1 MTRSRTYLTICG
13 TRLLRGDEIMRKII
27 MGLSPLFLALPSI
40 ALAAPPQWQVSE
52 TSGEVRLSQ
61 NGQSR
66 AAMRGALLASG
77 ATITTGAKARAV
89 IVRGEEFVVI
99 SPGSQLRVPAA
110 DSPNTVMQMIEDF
123 GTAVF
128 KIKKKSTPHFG
139 VQTPYLAAVV
149 KGTTFT
155 VTVGPEGGSVQVTE
169 GAVEVSTLDG
179 GAADLVEP
187 GGIASVGASD
197 LYQLTVDG
205 DASKIIRS
213 ENAPSA
219 SGVVT
224 SSTALPAQ
232 GARAIARDA
241 APVPTAFTGPATQPM
256 MIGAAIAENPQSLGA
271 VTDGLVE
278 GDVAME
284 LAAVAVHDMRAP
296 DAGLEPKDSNTS
308 GSGSAPAG
316 QIGDTPGRGGG
327 APGQVGDTSGKSG
340 EAPGQSD
347 DTPGKSGEVPGQIDD
362 TPGRSGEAPG
372 QIDDTPGKSGEAPGQ
387 IEDTPGKSGSE
398 NSGSGSANSGSG
410 SSGSDSS
417 GDGDDG
423 DSASSADKAAK
434 EAEKAAEMAA
444 EEAAKAA
451 EEAQKAADDAVAEA
465 EKAAE
470 KAAKDAAQAAD
481 EAAKDAEKAAKE
493 AAKADD
499 GVCVAGVVCVDIL

>member
-1 MTRSRTYLTICG
+1 
-13 TRLLRGDEIMRKII
+13 MRKII
-27 MGLSPLFLALPSI
+27 IGLSPLFLALPSI
-40 ALAAPPQWQVSE
+40 SLAAPPQWQVSE
-52 TSGEVRLSQ
+52 ASGEVRLTQ

-66 AAMRGALLASG
+66 AAVRGALLASG

-99 SPGSQLRVPAA
+99 SPGTQLRVPAA
-110 DSPNTVMQMIEDF
+110 ESPNTVMQMIEDF

-155 VTVGPEGGSVQVTE
+155 VTIGPEGGSVQVTE

-213 ENAPSA
+213 ENAPSNA
-219 SGVVT
+219 VVT
-224 SSTALPAQ
+224 SSNALPAP
-232 GARAIARDA
+232 GAPATSM
-241 APVPTAFTGPATQPM
+241 APGSTPSAFAGPAMQPV

-278 GDVAME
+278 GDVAIE
-284 LAAVAVHDMRAP
+284 LAAVAVHDVRAP
-296 DAGLEPKDSNTS
+296 DARLDPKDS
-308 GSGSAPAG
+308 
-316 QIGDTPGRGGG
+316 DTPGTSDAAPGNQTAGKSG
-327 APGQVGDTSGKSG
+327 DAPGQVDDSPGKSG
-340 EAPGQSD
+340 EAPGQVAEG
-347 DTPGKSGEVPGQIDD
+347 PGKSGEV
-362 TPGRSGEAPG
+362 PG

-387 IEDTPGKSGSE
+387 VEDTPGKSGEAPGNSGGGSANSGSS
-398 NSGSGSANSGSG
+398 NSGSGSGNSGSGNSGSDSSGSDNSGSG
-410 SSGSDSS
+410 SSGS
-417 GDGDDG
+417 GD
-423 DSASSADKAAK
+423 SSADAAAEKAAK
-434 EAEKAAEMAA
+434 EAQQAADKAA

-451 EEAQKAADDAVAEA
+451 DEAAKAADEAQKAADKA

-470 KAAKDAAQAAD
+470 KAADDAAKAAD
-481 EAAKDAEKAAKE
+481 EAAKAAEKAAKE
-493 AAKADD
+493 AAKAED
-499 GVCVAGVVCVDIL
+499 GLCVAGAVCVDIL